1 MFDTLKRL
9 SMIGIGAIS
18 LAEDELRS
26 TITEL
31 RKKGDLSEEEG
42 QKVMTEWRERVA
54 LNQRE
59 VKELVDKAVQD
70 TLKNVGAP
78 SREEFDGLAARLEK
92 LESRLGEGQR

>member
-1 MFDTLKRL
+1 MFDALKRL

-26 TITEL
+26 TIAEL

-42 QKVMTEWRERVA
+42 QKVMNEWRERVA

-70 TLKNVGAP
+70 TLKTAGSP
-78 SREEFDGLAARLEK
+78 SREEFDGLATRVEK
-92 LESRLGEGQR
+92 LESRVSAEQP